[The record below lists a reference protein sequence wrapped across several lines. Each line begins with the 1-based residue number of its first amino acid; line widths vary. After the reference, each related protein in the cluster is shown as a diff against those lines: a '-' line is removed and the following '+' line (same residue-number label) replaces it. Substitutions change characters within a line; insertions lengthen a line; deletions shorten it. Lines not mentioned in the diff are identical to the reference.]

1 LATCTCGWQ
10 DDEICRSVDAAKE
23 RYAAH
28 LRRAPLDELASLT
41 ARYREAVA
49 AIAPA
54 RETFGRRIAEAYAAG
69 YGAIEIAAA
78 LGTHRSV
85 IERNALTG
93 VRPLRTHGSLI
104 RPVYEEVDGKR
115 VRLWQSACKC
125 GWRSDAC
132 PTPEEAAAA
141 YDSHRGVALRA
152 VVAACEEL
160 RRREAEAKQRAADR
174 DKRCVELYAAA
185 FSRREIAR
193 AAGLFERRLQDILA
207 AQFPAAQP
215 PRKPA
220 RRRRRTTKRAARSA
234 ASRRRAA

>member
-1 LATCTCGWQ
+1 
-10 DDEICRSVDAAKE
+10 VDAARE

-49 AIAPA
+49 AIPPA
-54 RETFGRRIAEAYAAG
+54 RETFGRRIGEAYAAG
-69 YGAIEIAAA
+69 YGAIEIAGA

-85 IERNALTG
+85 IERNALNG

-104 RPVYEEVDGKR
+104 RPVYEEEHGER
-115 VRLWQSACKC
+115 VRRWQSACKC

-132 PTPEEAAAA
+132 PTPEDAAAA

-160 RRREAEAKQRAADR
+160 RRREAEAKARIAER
-174 DKRCVELYAAA
+174 DKRFAELYGEG
-185 FSRREIAR
+185 FSTRAIAR
-193 AAGLFERRLQDILA
+193 AAGLYHGNVHAIIA
-207 AQFPAAQP
+207 AQSPAGQS

-220 RRRRRTTKRAARSA
+220 RRRRRTTKRATRA
-234 ASRRRAA
+234 AGSPRRAK